1 MSKTTTAK
9 LANMVC
15 DEDNQCVGDAVY
27 SVGHRTYSV
36 RGSWTKMNKDGTITV
51 SYKIARPKDAVQVT
65 PVRWGVLA
73 IVVAV
78 TVFII
83 LLLIYNGST
92 RRNR

>member
-36 RGSWTKMNKDGTITV
+36 RGSWTKLNKDGTITI
-51 SYKIARPKDAVQVT
+51 SYRVARPKDAVQVT

-73 IVVAV
+73 IILG
-78 TVFII
+78 VFILI
-83 LLLIYNGST
+83 LIIYNGST